1 MHKEFPHTVSYNRF
15 VERQAQV
22 GLHETIIRNSVRKLT
37 RLNVLGKAAK
47 ARQALTKRL
56 GFIRQIA
63 LRLSGSVTGS
73 FTHDWGQ
80 M

>member
-1 MHKEFPHTVSYNRF
+1 MSRGRGV
-15 VERQAQV
+15 
-22 GLHETIIRNSVRKLT
+22 